1 MGSITVKQLY
11 KEYKSYPNKWGRLI
25 EWCGFTKKKRHKT
38 KSVLND
44 INFTIEAGESVGI
57 IGVNGAG
64 KSTLLKLITGTTQPS
79 SGEIKVNGRIAA
91 LLELG
96 IGFHPD
102 FSGRQNVY
110 MAGQLLGYSTEEID
124 SLFPEIEAFA
134 EIGEYIDQPLRMYSS
149 GMQARLA
156 FSVATA
162 TKPDI
167 LIVDEALS
175 VGDVYFQA
183 KCYSRIAEYKKQ
195 GMTLLLVSHAVMDIS
210 KQCDRAIFLK
220 AGKVYADGPSREVVN
235 LYMDDL
241 FGKKKENIAS
251 NQDNESNVIKI
262 NQDSED
268 LYHTRPG
275 YVKEEHRWGQ
285 GGAKIIDYLTVS
297 GGVEYPT
304 VINTNDKL
312 DVYVKV
318 LFEDDFEHVTPG
330 ILLKSLEGV
339 FIYGSNSYLST
350 KGKILPTGKSG
361 HIVVYKFSMNLCL
374 NEGTYLLSLGLSS
387 GDPTKTTDPID
398 RRYDSILLK
407 VTNHVH
413 MWGLVDMQA
422 DFEQIEEFI

>member
-110 MAGQLLGYSTEEID
+110 MAGQLLGYSTEDID

-241 FGKKKENIAS
+241 FGKKKENIA
-251 NQDNESNVIKI
+251 NNKDNVSNVIKI

-275 YVKEEHRWGQ
+275 YLKEEHRWGQ

-374 NEGTYLLSLGLSS
+374 NEGAYLLSLGLSS

-407 VTNHVH
+407 VTNRVH

>member
-1 MGSITVKQLY
+1 MGSIIVNKLC
-11 KEYKSYPNKWGRLI
+11 KVYKSYPNKWSRLI
-25 EWCGFTKKKRHKT
+25 EWWGFSRKKT
-38 KSVLND
+38 YNSKSVLND
-44 INFTIEAGESVGI
+44 INFTINAGESVGI

-64 KSTLLKLITGTTQPS
+64 KSTLLKLITGTTQPT
-79 SGEIKVNGRIAA
+79 SGEIKVNGRVAA

-102 FSGRQNVY
+102 FTGRQNVY
-110 MAGQLLGYSTEEID
+110 MAGQLLGYSTEDID
-124 SLFPEIEAFA
+124 KLFPEIEAFA
-134 EIGEYIDQPLRMYSS
+134 EIGEYIEQPLRMYSS

-156 FSVATA
+156 FAVATA

-183 KCYSRIAEYKKQ
+183 KCYSRIAEYKKN

-220 AGKVYADGPSREVVN
+220 AGTVYADGPSREVVN
-235 LYMDDL
+235 KYMDDL
-241 FGKKKENIAS
+241 FGKKKSENEKKNA
-251 NQDNESNVIKI
+251 IKL
-262 NQDSED
+262 NHSSED

-275 YVKEEHRWGQ
+275 YLKDEHRWGQ

-297 GGVEYPT
+297 NGVEYPS
-304 VINTNDKL
+304 VINTNDNL
-312 DVYVKV
+312 DVYIKV
-318 LFEDDFEHVTPG
+318 FFEHDFEYITPG
-330 ILLKSLEGV
+330 ILIKSLEGV

-350 KGKILPTGKSG
+350 KGKTLPDGKSG
-361 HIVVYKFSMNLCL
+361 HVVIYKFSLNLCL
-374 NEGTYLLSLGLSS
+374 NEGAYLLSLGLSA
-387 GDPTKTTDPID
+387 GDPTQTTDPVD

-407 VTNHVH
+407 VTNNIH

-422 DFEQIEEFI
+422 DFVQVEEFF

>member
-1 MGSITVKQLY
+1 MGSIIVSNLK
-11 KEYKSYPNKWGRLI
+11 KEYKSYTSKWGRLRDWWGI
-25 EWCGFTKKKRHKT
+25 TKNKNFKAKPI
-38 KSVLND
+38 LQD
-44 INFTIEAGESVGI
+44 INFTISEGESVGI

-64 KSTLLKLITGTTQPS
+64 KSTLLKLITGTTQPT
-79 SGEIKVNGRIAA
+79 SGEIKVNGRVAA

-102 FSGRQNVY
+102 FTGRQNVY
-110 MAGQLLGYSTEEID
+110 MAGQLLGYSSVEID
-124 SLFPEIEAFA
+124 SLLPGIEAFA
-134 EIGEYIDQPLRMYSS
+134 EIGEYIEQPLRMYSS

-156 FSVATA
+156 FALATA

-220 AGKVYADGPSREVVN
+220 SGRIYSDGPSREVVN
-235 LYMDDL
+235 MYMDDL
-241 FGKKKENIAS
+241 FGKKKVHNKETKAPKLNLSA
-251 NQDNESNVIKI
+251 EH
-262 NQDSED
+262 

-275 YVKEEHRWGQ
+275 YLKEEHRWGQ
-285 GGAKIIDYLTVS
+285 GGAKIIDFLTVS

-312 DVYVKV
+312 DIYIKV
-318 LFEDDFEHVTPG
+318 LFEKDFEHVTPG
-330 ILLKSLEGV
+330 ILIKSLEGV

-350 KGKILPTGKSG
+350 KGKVLPSAKEGN
-361 HIVVYKFSMNLCL
+361 VAVFKFSFNLCL
-374 NEGTYLLSLGLSS
+374 NEGSYLLSLGLSA
-387 GDPTKTTDPID
+387 GDPTQTTDPID
-398 RRYDSILLK
+398 RRYDSVLLK
-407 VTNHVH
+407 VTNHSH
-413 MWGLVDMQA
+413 MWGMVDMQA
-422 DFEQIEEFI
+422 DFMQVEEFFG

>member
-241 FGKKKENIAS
+241 FGKKKENIA
-251 NQDNESNVIKI
+251 NNKDNVSNVIKI

-275 YVKEEHRWGQ
+275 YLKEEHRWGQ

-318 LFEDDFEHVTPG
+318 LF
-330 ILLKSLEGV
+330 
-339 FIYGSNSYLST
+339 
-350 KGKILPTGKSG
+350 
-361 HIVVYKFSMNLCL
+361 
-374 NEGTYLLSLGLSS
+374 
-387 GDPTKTTDPID
+387 
-398 RRYDSILLK
+398 
-407 VTNHVH
+407 
-413 MWGLVDMQA
+413 
-422 DFEQIEEFI
+422 

>member
-1 MGSITVKQLY
+1 MGSIIVNDLK
-11 KEYKSYPNKWGRLI
+11 KEYKSYSSKWGRLRDWWGI
-25 EWCGFTKKKRHKT
+25 SKDKNYKV
-38 KSVLND
+38 KSILQD
-44 INFTIEAGESVGI
+44 INFTILAGESVGI

-64 KSTLLKLITGTTQPS
+64 KSTLLKLITGTTQPT
-79 SGEIKVNGRIAA
+79 SGEIKVDGRVAA

-102 FSGRQNVY
+102 FTGRQNVY
-110 MAGQLLGYSTEEID
+110 MAGQLLGYSSTEID
-124 SLFPEIEAFA
+124 SLLPGIEAFA
-134 EIGEYIDQPLRMYSS
+134 EIGEYIEQPLRMYSS

-156 FSVATA
+156 FAVATA
-162 TKPDI
+162 TRPDI

-220 AGKVYADGPSREVVN
+220 AGRIYSDGPSREVVN
-235 LYMDDL
+235 MYMDDL
-241 FGKKKENIAS
+241 FGKKKVQNKNGKVQQLNLTAEN
-251 NQDNESNVIKI
+251 
-262 NQDSED
+262 

-275 YVKEEHRWGQ
+275 YLKEEHRWGQ
-285 GGAKIIDYLTVS
+285 GGAKIIDFLTVS
-297 GGVEYPT
+297 NGIEYPT

-312 DVYVKV
+312 DVYVKI
-318 LFEDDFEHVTPG
+318 LFEKDFEHISPG
-330 ILLKSLEGV
+330 ILIKSLEGV

-350 KGKILPTGKSG
+350 KGKILPSAQAGQ
-361 HIVVYKFSMNLCL
+361 VAVYKFSFNLSL
-374 NEGTYLLSLGLSS
+374 NEGTYLLSLGLSA
-387 GDPTKTTDPID
+387 GDPTQTTDPID

-407 VTNHVH
+407 VTNHSH

-422 DFEQIEEFI
+422 EFMQVEEFFG

>member
-1 MGSITVKQLY
+1 MGSIIVNDLCKAY
-11 KEYKSYPNKWGRLI
+11 KNYPSKWSRLI
-25 EWCGFTKKKRHKT
+25 EWWGLSRKKSYT
-38 KSVLND
+38 SKSVLND
-44 INFTIEAGESVGI
+44 INFTINAGESVGI

-64 KSTLLKLITGTTQPS
+64 KSTLLKLITGTTQPT
-79 SGEIKVNGRIAA
+79 SGEINVNGRVAA

-102 FSGRQNVY
+102 FTGRQNVY
-110 MAGQLLGYSTEEID
+110 MAGQLLGYSTEDID
-124 SLFPEIEAFA
+124 NLFPEIEAFA
-134 EIGEYIDQPLRMYSS
+134 EIGEYIEQPLRMYSS

-156 FSVATA
+156 FAVATA

-220 AGKVYADGPSREVVN
+220 AGQVYADGPSREVVN
-235 LYMDDL
+235 KYMDDL
-241 FGKKKENIAS
+241 FGKKKAENEKKKATKL
-251 NQDNESNVIKI
+251 NHN
-262 NQDSED
+262 SED

-275 YVKEEHRWGQ
+275 YLKEEHRWGQ
-285 GGAKIIDYLTVS
+285 GGAKIIDYLTVCD
-297 GGVEYPT
+297 GVEYPS

-312 DVYVKV
+312 DVYIKV
-318 LFEDDFEHVTPG
+318 LFEQDFEHITPG
-330 ILLKSLEGV
+330 ILIKSLEGV

-350 KGKILPTGKSG
+350 KGKTLPDGKSG
-361 HIVVYKFSMNLCL
+361 HIVIYKFSLNLCL
-374 NEGTYLLSLGLSS
+374 NEGAYLLSLGLSA
-387 GDPTKTTDPID
+387 GDPTQTTDPVD
-398 RRYDSILLK
+398 RRYDSVLLK
-407 VTNHVH
+407 VTNNIH

-422 DFEQIEEFI
+422 DFVQVEEFF

>member
-1 MGSITVKQLY
+1 MGSIIVKQLC

-25 EWCGFTKKKRHKT
+25 EWFGFINKKRHKT
-38 KSVLND
+38 KTVLND

-64 KSTLLKLITGTTQPS
+64 KSTLLKLITGTTQPTN
-79 SGEIKVNGRIAA
+79 GEIKVNGRIAA

-110 MAGQLLGYSTEEID
+110 MAGQLLGYSTDEID
-124 SLFPEIEAFA
+124 NLFPAIEAFA

-162 TKPDI
+162 TRPDI

-220 AGKVYADGPSREVVN
+220 TGKVYADGPSREIVN

-241 FGKKKENIAS
+241 FGKKEES
-251 NQDNESNVIKI
+251 LESNTNSKSGII
-262 NQDSED
+262 RLSQNSED

-275 YVKEEHRWGQ
+275 YLKEEHRWGL
-285 GGAKIIDYLTVS
+285 GGAKIIDYLTIS
-297 GGVEYPT
+297 GGSEYPT
-304 VINTNDKL
+304 VINTNDRL
-312 DVYVKV
+312 DIYVKV
-318 LFEDDFEHVTPG
+318 LFESDFEHVTPG
-330 ILLKSLEGV
+330 ILIKSLEGV

-350 KGKILPTGKSG
+350 KGKMLPTGRTG
-361 HIVVYKFSMNLCL
+361 EVVVYKFSMNLCL
-374 NEGTYLLSLGLSS
+374 NEGAYLLSLGLSS

-407 VTNHVH
+407 VTNSVH

-422 DFEQIEEFI
+422 VFVQIEELF

>member
-1 MGSITVKQLY
+1 MGSIIVKQLS

-25 EWCGFTKKKRHKT
+25 EWCGLDNTKRHKT

-44 INFTIEAGESVGI
+44 INFIIEAGESVGI
-57 IGVNGAG
+57 IGINGAG
-64 KSTLLKLITGTTQPS
+64 KSTLLKLITGTSQPT
-79 SGEIKVNGRIAA
+79 SGEITVNGRIAA

-124 SLFPEIEAFA
+124 NLFPEIEAFA
-134 EIGEYIDQPLRMYSS
+134 EIGEYIEQPLRMYSS

-156 FSVATA
+156 FAVATA

-220 AGKVYADGPSREVVN
+220 AGQIYADGPSREVVN
-235 LYMDDL
+235 MYMDDL
-241 FGKKKENIAS
+241 FGKKKVENDK
-251 NQDNESNVIKI
+251 NKVIKLSQ
-262 NQDSED
+262 NSED

-275 YVKEEHRWGQ
+275 YLKEEHRWGQ

-297 GGVEYPT
+297 GGTEYPT

-318 LFEDDFEHVTPG
+318 LFEHDFEHITPG
-330 ILLKSLEGV
+330 ILIKSLEGV
-339 FIYGSNSYLST
+339 FIYGSNSYLSS
-350 KGKILPTGKSG
+350 KGKTLPSGKAG
-361 HIVVYKFSMNLCL
+361 HVVVYKFSLNLCL
-374 NEGTYLLSLGLSS
+374 NEGAYLLSLGLSS
-387 GDPTKTTDPID
+387 GDPTQTTDPVD

-407 VTNHVH
+407 VTNSVH

-422 DFEQIEEFI
+422 DFVQIEELL